1 MRFEL
6 ERLLIMLEGIC
17 PIAQLFVVTL
27 LRFAALVERIAE
39 VIMALALQAGIRR
52 EQSLTKGFQRLAVFL
67 RFVSGCTGIEL

>member
-1 MRFEL
+1 
-6 ERLLIMLEGIC
+6 MLEGIC

-27 LRFAALVERIAE
+27 LRVAALVERIAE

-52 EQSLTKGFQRLAVFL
+52 EQSLTKGFQRLAVLL